1 MALFNL
7 YFSPTGG
14 TKKVMMALAEA
25 LGGARSGNL
34 ADPGEVSVV
43 FGKDDV
49 VLIGAP
55 AYGGRAPAL
64 AVEKIAKL
72 KTEGAR
78 AVLVAV
84 YGNRAF
90 EDTLLEL
97 KKTAVAAGFRPVAAV
112 AAVAEHSVARTVA
125 KGRPDEQDLTAI
137 REMAAA
143 IRARLDSGE
152 VPEDLSVPGNEPM
165 KEYRGIPLKPAVTD
179 DCVGCGFCA
188 RMCPVQAIF
197 NEYPSR
203 TDLDKCISCMRCVKL
218 CPCGGR
224 ILDKD
229 MVANVAQMLEKA
241 APDRREPELFL

>member
-1 MALFNL
+1 MALYNL

-14 TKKVMMALAEA
+14 TKKVMAALAEA

-43 FGKDDV
+43 FGRDDV
-49 VLIGAP
+49 VLLGVP
-55 AYGGRAPAL
+55 SYGGRVPAL
-64 AVEKIAKL
+64 AVEKIGKL

-97 KKTAVAAGFRPVAAV
+97 RQAAEKAGFRPVAAV

-125 KGRPDEQDLTAI
+125 KGRPDEQDLEALRNMAAVI
-137 REMAAA
+137 RE
-143 IRARLDSGE
+143 RLESGE
-152 VPEDLSVPGNEPM
+152 VPEQLSVPGNEPFR
-165 KEYRGIPLKPAVTD
+165 EYHGIPLKPTVTA

-224 ILDKD
+224 ILDAD
-229 MVANVAQMLEKA
+229 AVAGVTAMLEKA
-241 APDRREPELFL
+241 APDRRGPELFL

>member
-1 MALFNL
+1 MALYNL

-14 TKKVMMALAEA
+14 TKKVMVLLADA

-49 VLIGAP
+49 VLLGVP
-55 AYGGRAPAL
+55 AYGGRVPAL
-64 AVEKIAKL
+64 AVEKIEML

-97 KKTAVAAGFRPVAAV
+97 KQATEKAGFRPVAAV
-112 AAVAEHSVARTVA
+112 AAIAEHSVARTVA
-125 KGRPDEQDLTAI
+125 KGRPDGQDAETLQTMAIAI
-137 REMAAA
+137 RER
-143 IRARLDSGE
+143 IDSGE
-152 VPEDLSVPGNEPM
+152 VPESLAVPGNKPFR
-165 KEYRGIPLKPAVTD
+165 EYHGIPLKPAVTD

-203 TDLDKCISCMRCVKL
+203 TDLEKCISCMRCVKL

-229 MVANVAQMLEKA
+229 VVAGLAERLETIS
-241 APDRREPELFL
+241 PDRREPELFL

>member
-1 MALFNL
+1 MALYNL

-14 TKKVMMALAEA
+14 TKKVMAILADA
-25 LGGARSGNL
+25 LGGARSGNI

-49 VLIGAP
+49 VLLGVP
-55 AYGGRAPAL
+55 SFGGRVPAL
-64 AVEKIAKL
+64 AVEKIGKL

-84 YGNRAF
+84 YGNRAY

-97 KKTAVAAGFRPVAAV
+97 RQAAEKAGFRPVAAV
-112 AAVAEHSVARTVA
+112 AAIAEHSVARTVA
-125 KGRPDEQDLTAI
+125 KGRPDADDQAALRKLAESI
-137 REMAAA
+137 RQ
-143 IRARLDSGE
+143 RLDSGE
-152 VPEDLSVPGNEPM
+152 VPETLAVPGNEPM
-165 KEYRGIPLKPAVTD
+165 KEYHGIPLKPTVTG

-203 TDLDKCISCMRCVKL
+203 TDLDRCISCMRCVKL

-224 ILDKD
+224 ILDKEAVD
-229 MVANVAQMLEKA
+229 GVAAMLEKA
-241 APDRREPELFL
+241 APGRKEPELFL

>member
-1 MALFNL
+1 MALYNL

-14 TKKVMMALAEA
+14 TKKVMAVLADA

-43 FGKDDV
+43 FGRDDV
-49 VLIGAP
+49 VLLGVP
-55 AYGGRAPAL
+55 SFGGRVPVL

-97 KKTAVAAGFRPVAAV
+97 RQAAEQAGFRPVAAV

-125 KGRPDEQDLTAI
+125 KGRPDAEDQENLRTMAASI
-137 REMAAA
+137 RE
-143 IRARLDSGE
+143 RLDSGE
-152 VPEDLSVPGNEPM
+152 VPEPLAVPGSEPFR
-165 KEYRGIPLKPAVTD
+165 EYHGIPLKPAVTD

-203 TDLDKCISCMRCVKL
+203 TDLEKCISCMRCVKL

-224 ILDKD
+224 VLDKEA
-229 MVANVAQMLEKA
+229 VAGVTAMLEKA
-241 APDRREPELFL
+241 APDRKEAELFL

>member
-1 MALFNL
+1 MALFSL

-14 TKKVMMALAEA
+14 TKKVMVSLAEA

-49 VLIGAP
+49 VLLGVP
-55 AYGGRAPAL
+55 AYGGRVPAL
-64 AVEKIAKL
+64 AVEKIEKL

-97 KKTAVAAGFRPVAAV
+97 KQAAEKAGFRPVAAV
-112 AAVAEHSVARTVA
+112 AAIAEHSVARSVA
-125 KGRPDEQDLTAI
+125 KGRPDAEDQEALRT
-137 REMAAA
+137 MAAA
-143 IRARLDSGE
+143 IRQRLDSGE
-152 VPEDLSVPGNEPM
+152 VPETLAVPGNEPFR
-165 KEYRGIPLKPAVTD
+165 EYRGIPLKPSVTD

-203 TDLDKCISCMRCVKL
+203 TDLDRCISCMRCVKL

-229 MVANVAQMLEKA
+229 AVAGVTSMLEKA
-241 APDRREPELFL
+241 APDRKEPELFM

>member
-1 MALFNL
+1 MALYDL

-14 TKKVMMALAEA
+14 TKKVMTVLAEA

-43 FGKDDV
+43 FGRDDV

-55 AYGGRAPAL
+55 AYGGRVPAL
-64 AVEKIAKL
+64 AVEKIEKL

-84 YGNRAF
+84 YGNRAY

-97 KKTAVAAGFRPVAAV
+97 RQAAEKAGFRPVAAV
-112 AAVAEHSVARTVA
+112 AAVAEHSIARTVA
-125 KGRPDEQDLTAI
+125 KGRPDEQDVTALRGIASAI
-137 REMAAA
+137 RE
-143 IRARLDSGE
+143 RLEGGE
-152 VPEDLSVPGNEPM
+152 VPEPLAVPGHVPM
-165 KEYRGIPLKPAVTD
+165 KEYHGVPLKPTVTD

-188 RMCPVQAIF
+188 RMCPAQAIF

-224 ILDKD
+224 ILDRD
-229 MVANVAQMLEKA
+229 AVAGVAQMLEKA
-241 APDRREPELFL
+241 APERKEPELFL